1 MYSAETEMV
10 QFSRLLVHHLA
21 EHVKT
26 FCSRV
31 MLNQPAVT
39 PAEHAPVCQIRLH
52 GTDDGPRR
60 LDRVVGATHELKGSY
75 RHVLQ
80 RESSFDG
87 SGLY

>member
-1 MYSAETEMV
+1 M
-10 QFSRLLVHHLA
+10 
-21 EHVKT
+21 
-26 FCSRV
+26 
-31 MLNQPAVT
+31 T